1 MMKKVVLS
9 SLCWLAMLA
18 LEAQVPVGQ
27 WRVHLPYAF
36 ATSVEITPETVYC
49 GTKQGLFTVSRE
61 DFEVRTLSRI
71 NGLTDQGITYMRYSE
86 DFKTL
91 IITYESGNIDLLR
104 NGRFTRIDAIVR
116 ANLPG
121 NKRINH
127 IHLKGR
133 FAYLSCAFGI
143 VELDLQRTEIRNTFI
158 IGPEGSRLPVSALT
172 DDGTNFYAATDSGM
186 FVAALNAPNLSN
198 YAFWQPEAAFR
209 GTKLTHIDYF
219 DSAVVTIQ
227 DDELLRYRNG
237 NWTGQVLDAGFENT
251 SLTVRNGHLLVTNTF
266 RVNEVFADESFAG
279 TASNPLIQR
288 PTLAVRSGIFT
299 WMADDGGGLFR
310 YFEGLGEQLLPN
322 GPGSEKAV
330 HISADRTG
338 VLVSAGGFN
347 SVLVNRYSQDGVFQL
362 ENEKWTVLNRGT
374 LSADNKFFDV
384 IQAKYDPFSPGL
396 KYLLPWGGG
405 LLAVRDTSIEAV
417 YTPVNSSLEYIPGS
431 VNPTTGIGDTR
442 VGGIDFDA
450 QGNVWVSN
458 YGASQPVSVRR
469 RDGSWESFSL
479 GPYNQVIDMVVD
491 NSGNKWVRSR
501 SGGVV
506 VLNRENNRFVNP
518 NTAEGSGSLPSPI
531 VNCITKDKSGAIWI
545 GTAEGPVVF
554 FNPNAVFRDRY
565 DAQQIKIQQEQFV
578 GFLLGNEVVTA
589 IAIDGADRKWFGT
602 ANGVWLFSADGT
614 TQIHHFTSEN
624 SPLLSNIITSIAIHP
639 LTGEVFIG
647 TDRGVISYRGTA
659 TEGAITHTNVKVF
672 PNPVRPEYDGM
683 VSVSGL
689 VTNNWIKITDISG
702 NLVFQTRADGGQVS
716 WNGRDIK
723 GQRVATGVYLVL
735 STSDLGEETVAAKI
749 VFIQ

>member
-1 MMKKVVLS
+1 MKKVVFMG
-9 SLCWLAMLA
+9 LCWLMAVQVQ
-18 LEAQVPVGQ
+18 AQVPVGQ
-27 WRVHLPYAF
+27 WRVHLPFAY
-36 ATSVEITPETVYC
+36 ATSVEVTPQTVYC
-49 GTKQGLFTVSRE
+49 GTKQSLFAVSRE
-61 DFEVRTLSRI
+61 DFEVRTLSTI
-71 NGLTDQGITYMRYSE
+71 NGMTDQGITYLRYS
-86 DFKTL
+86 DDYQTL

-104 NGRFTRIDAIVR
+104 NGRFTKIDAIVR

-143 VELDLQRTEIRNTFI
+143 VELDLQRSEIRNTFI
-158 IGPEGSRLPVSALT
+158 IGPEGSRLPVNALT
-172 DDGTNFYAATDSGM
+172 DDGVNFYAATDSGM
-186 FVAALNAPNLSN
+186 YVAALDAPNLSN
-198 YAFWQPEAAFR
+198 FAFWQPEATLR
-209 GTKLTHIDYF
+209 GQKLTHIDYF

-227 DDELLRYRNG
+227 DDELLRFRSG
-237 NWTGQVLDAGFENT
+237 SWIGQVLDAGFPNT
-251 SLTVRNGHLLVTNTF
+251 SLTARNGHLLVTNVF
-266 RVNEVFADESFAG
+266 RVNEVFADETFAG
-279 TASNPLIQR
+279 TASDLRIQR

-310 YFEGLGEQLLPN
+310 YFEGIGEQLLPN
-322 GPGSEKAV
+322 GPFTEKAV
-330 HISADRTG
+330 HISADRPG
-338 VLVSAGGFN
+338 VLISAGGFN
-347 SVLVNRYSQDGVFQL
+347 SVLANRYSQEGAFQF
-362 ENEKWTVLNRGT
+362 ENEKWTVLNRGSI
-374 LSADNKFFDV
+374 SANNKFFDV
-384 IQAKYDPFSPGL
+384 IQAKYDPFNPGL

-405 LLAVRDTSIEAV
+405 LVAVRDTSIQAV
-417 YTPVNSSLEYIPGS
+417 YTPVNSTLEYISGS
-431 VNPTTGIGDTR
+431 IDPNTGIGDTR

-450 QGNVWVSN
+450 QGNVWMSN
-458 YGASQPVSVRR
+458 YGASRPISVLR

-479 GPYNQVIDMVVD
+479 GPFNEVIDMLVD

-506 VLNRENNRFVNP
+506 VLDRENSRFVNP

-531 VNCITKDKSGAIWI
+531 VNCMAKDKSGAIWI
-545 GTAEGPVVF
+545 GTAEGPIVF

-565 DAQQIKIQQEQFV
+565 DGQQIRIQQEQFV

-614 TQIHHFTSEN
+614 QQIHHFTTEN

-639 LTGEVFIG
+639 LTGEVFFG

-659 TEGAITHTNVKVF
+659 TEGAETHSDVKVF
-672 PNPVRPEYDGM
+672 PNPVRPEYDGF

-702 NLVFQTRADGGQVS
+702 NLVYQTRADGGQIS
-716 WNGRDIK
+716 WNGRDLK
-723 GQRVATGVYLVL
+723 GQRVATGVYLVF
-735 STSDLGEETVAAKI
+735 STSDFGEETAAAKI